1 MATQSLL
8 LRPGVHEQGVI
19 EYLLFSMLKE
29 QTEPRTQQ
37 SPYLQTLLI
46 QLFIEMN
53 RIQEISR
60 EPIAP
65 ESSEKQLKVYEIIDF
80 LQTHYAEKL
89 TLERLSETFSSA
101 APISAVCSSR
111 QLASPS

>member
-1 MATQSLL
+1 
-8 LRPGVHEQGVI
+8 
-19 EYLLFSMLKE
+19 MLKE

-65 ESSEKQLKVYEIIDF
+65 ENSEKQLKVYEIIDF
-80 LQTHYAEKL
+80 YKHIMLKSLHWSGYLRLFHQQHLSLPSVQADNWLHHRRISKLHSDQGSPTSLAEHQ
-89 TLERLSETFSSA
+89 R
-101 APISAVCSSR
+101 
-111 QLASPS
+111 